1 MIKNMR
7 ELAPSSEECHYVGS
21 CKGDGLCDVYE
32 QVFTDN
38 EEDEEADEHGF
49 KGYARL
55 RNTEWCSCTLQMSMG
70 QCPNSVLCGNT
81 EVPKWLLA
89 CHNMLCTGCNVTV
102 GRNLEF
108 LSSDNLP
115 AEWECTICMEQKD
128 KACVFPDCPAKH
140 SFCLDCMKKLLW
152 GVPNPRYNPDESDN
166 DEEPYECATE
176 ACPTCRHQFDPSKGW
191 RARMQ
196 NELYAL

>member
-1 MIKNMR
+1 M
-7 ELAPSSEECHYVGS
+7 
-21 CKGDGLCDVYE
+21 
-32 QVFTDN
+32 
-38 EEDEEADEHGF
+38 
-49 KGYARL
+49 
-55 RNTEWCSCTLQMSMG
+55 
-70 QCPNSVLCGNT
+70 
-81 EVPKWLLA
+81 PKWLLA
-89 CHNMLCTGCNVTV
+89 CHDTRCTGCNITI

-152 GVPNPRYNPDESDN
+152 GVLNPRYNPDESDN
-166 DEEPYECATE
+166 DEYPYEGATE